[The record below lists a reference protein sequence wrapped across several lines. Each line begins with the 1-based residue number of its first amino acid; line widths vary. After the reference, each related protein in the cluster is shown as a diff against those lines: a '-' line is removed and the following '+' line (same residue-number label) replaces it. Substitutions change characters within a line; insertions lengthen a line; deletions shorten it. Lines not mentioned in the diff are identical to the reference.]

1 MVAGGVST
9 RTVKG
14 VFLWLQR
21 LEDGPCFVGGHERRW
36 SAMTDRLRAHR
47 VVDDGALGGGVTGS
61 AGPCSHQPWAGVAP
75 LVCYTPTTGCGLTVG
90 EKQTCEHARSEA
102 PRPLR
107 HIVQLPCMQTTNSST
122 RHLRQED
129 SLVHGPTVVCVFR

>member
-47 VVDDGALGGGVTGS
+47 VVNDGALGGETLAVLVLAAISPGRGWL
-61 AGPCSHQPWAGVAP
+61 PWCAIHRRQGVA
-75 LVCYTPTTGCGLTVG
+75 
-90 EKQTCEHARSEA
+90 
-102 PRPLR
+102 
-107 HIVQLPCMQTTNSST
+107 
-122 RHLRQED
+122 
-129 SLVHGPTVVCVFR
+129 